1 MKSVFNYF
9 LPIICGTVGW
19 QKATDMSLGMVFCTY
34 SADIPMLRRG
44 RISAVQMITQ
54 LCCVEILAWCLC
66 LLCHIGEVT
75 FSLWYIKI
83 IRIRINNCFK

>member
-9 LPIICGTVGW
+9 LPIICEAVGW
-19 QKATDMSLGMVFCTY
+19 QKATDMSLGTVFRTY
-34 SADIPMLRRG
+34 STDIPMLQHG
-44 RISAVQMITQ
+44 CISAVQMITQ
-54 LCCVEILAWCLC
+54 LCCVEISAWCSC

-83 IRIRINNCFK
+83 I

>member
-9 LPIICGTVGW
+9 LPIICGAVGW
-19 QKATDMSLGMVFCTY
+19 QKATDMSLGMVFHTY
-34 SADIPMLRRG
+34 SADIPMLWRG

-54 LCCVEILAWCLC
+54 LCCVEISVWCSS
-66 LLCHIGEVT
+66 LLCCIGEVT

-83 IRIRINNCFK
+83 IQIGINNHFK